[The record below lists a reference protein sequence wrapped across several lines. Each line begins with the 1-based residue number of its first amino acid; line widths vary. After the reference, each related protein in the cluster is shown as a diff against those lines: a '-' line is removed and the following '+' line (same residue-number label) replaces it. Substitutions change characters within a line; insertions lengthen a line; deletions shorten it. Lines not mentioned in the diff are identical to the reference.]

1 MSKIQI
7 MTDSAS
13 DISYADEQKY
23 CISVIPFPITLG
35 DNALYGSPV
44 VHAAKLC
51 VDGAK
56 VEEILQYLTDIL
68 PRRQI
73 YFGIYDLTYAAK
85 SGRIPTAAA
94 FLGTKLNLFAIFAF
108 LKCCQ
113 KIKYISAV

>member
-1 MSKIQI
+1 MPEKL
-7 MTDSAS
+7 M
-13 DISYADEQKY
+13 
-23 CISVIPFPITLG
+23 
-35 DNALYGSPV
+35 V
-44 VHAAKLC
+44 VHAAKMC
-51 VDGAK
+51 VEGAK

-73 YFGIYDLTYAAK
+73 YFGIYDLKYAAK